1 MPLKIIYNPEFE
13 KAVKKA
19 QKKRRNIDALFK
31 VIDLLTKP
39 EPLPKKYKNHALS
52 GDLQGYGEC
61 HIERDFLLIYQ
72 TSETHLT
79 LVNLGSHDDLF
90 KRWKSNRR

>member
-52 GDLQGYGEC
+52 GDLQG
-61 HIERDFLLIYQ
+61 
-72 TSETHLT
+72 
-79 LVNLGSHDDLF
+79 
-90 KRWKSNRR
+90 